1 MQRLVL
7 FNFIFFSNLV
17 FLAVPAMAQQD
28 IMFNHLTVDDGLAT
42 NNVRCFVQDYQ
53 GFIWIG
59 TENGLH
65 RHDGYEIKIYQND
78 TEDPHSIG
86 GNFIMSLHEDARR
99 RLWVA
104 TLEGGVSIYDREKDQ
119 FINFSHRPND
129 STTIAGQTVG
139 TFYEDRKGRLWLT
152 TEQGSI
158 TYIDLKSFDPNT
170 PLFNNIMLPEEYFES
185 GFLWVSNMVEKQEDV
200 YWLGIYGDGLIAYDL
215 KNDRFYNEIDD
226 TSSYPFFFDKRVR
239 GLYKDSQGR
248 LWIMTRGG
256 GIYLYFHKEKKLL
269 NYSHDINNPNS
280 IANNLVASLLEDD
293 QGNFWVGSDD
303 GLCLMND
310 FKDRYP
316 AGDFTTLT
324 SDPFDESSLSTNAV
338 KPIYQ
343 DRQGRIWVGTY
354 FGGANIYDPNY
365 FRFKT
370 IRNHPLK
377 EGSLPG
383 DNITAISADSN
394 GNLWIGTDNNGL
406 CMLEGGYPFLES
418 DNYKYIELT
427 NPVTGVKEKKIKAL
441 EFDRTGHLWIGT
453 WGGGLFR
460 YNPVNGRIK
469 HYYHTLPNQLPSE
482 SILSLAIDENN
493 LVWIASFSDGL
504 ACLDPQ
510 TDKFTDYRFDIN
522 NPKSLG
528 NDKINALL
536 IDQENQLWIGTEG
549 GGLNLLDIDS
559 NEITRISVG
568 NLVSTLSIIS
578 LYRCHDGYIWV
589 GSHSNGLFRLDPSNL
604 ELKQYTTDFGL
615 LGNLIQSIQEDIDH
629 YLWIGTNHGLSK
641 FVFSSNEVVHFSVEE
656 GLQSKQFNPNAV
668 YLCKD
673 GTMIFGGVEGMNA
686 FIPSNIRKSE
696 VIPNVVFTDFWL
708 SNEMASFGMASSP
721 LDENL
726 TVAKD
731 IVLEHDQNSFSVRYA
746 ALEYDFSNRTKYFT
760 FMQGFEEEWQNRGSE
775 RKITYTNMP
784 PGEYT
789 LRVKA
794 VNKDGFVADRD
805 ERINITIKPAW
816 YQTRAFWILLAV
828 TVIGLTYSTIQL
840 RINFFKKQSRKLEDI
855 VAIRTRELHE
865 KSMEI
870 QSQNEELTAQND
882 QISAQREQ
890 LESARDQLTKMNM
903 ELEQLVKERTSKLE
917 KTISELDRFVYSASH
932 DLSAPL
938 KSILGLLNIAK
949 IDNDKKR
956 TREYLDFMED
966 SIHKLEE
973 VIKSLISYSRN
984 TRLEI
989 KTEDILI
996 HQLIKEIIN
1005 ELAYL
1010 SSSHHIK
1017 FKMQIPEGLT
1027 VVSDRQRMKIIL
1039 HNLISN
1045 SIKYSDPKKN
1055 DSAVIISSETIGKK
1069 MVIRIRD
1076 NGIGIAKDQLSKIFS
1091 MFYRA
1096 TENSTGS
1103 GLGLFIVRETLNSL
1117 KGKIKVRSQLHEFTE
1132 FEITLPMDSVSD

>member
-1 MQRLVL
+1 MRRLLL
-7 FNFIFFSNLV
+7 FTFIIFSSLV
-17 FLAVPAMAQQD
+17 FLAVPAIAQQD
-28 IMFNHLTVDDGLAT
+28 FMFNHLTVDDGLST

-65 RHDGYEIKIYQND
+65 RYDGYELRIYQND
-78 TEDPHSIG
+78 HEDPNSIG
-86 GNFIMSLHEDARR
+86 GNFIMSLHEDAKR
-99 RLWVA
+99 RLWIG

-139 TFYEDRKGRLWLT
+139 TFYEDQQDRLWLT

-158 TYIDLKSFDPNT
+158 CYVDQKSFDPQN
-170 PLFNNIMLPEEYFES
+170 PVFNNIMLPGEYFEN
-185 GFLWVSNMVEKQEDV
+185 GFLWISNMVEKEEDV
-200 YWLGIYGDGLIAYDL
+200 YWLGIHGAGLIAYDL
-215 KNDRFYNEIDD
+215 KTNSFYNEIDD
-226 TSSYPFFFDKRVR
+226 SSSYPFFFDKRVR
-239 GLYKDSQGR
+239 GLYKDAQGR
-248 LWIMTRGG
+248 LWIMTWGG
-256 GIYLYFHKEKKLL
+256 GIYLYFHKDKKLL
-269 NYSHDINNPNS
+269 KYSHEVSNPNS
-280 IANNLVASLLEDD
+280 LANNLVASVLEDK

-310 FKDRYP
+310 FSDRYP
-316 AGDFTTLT
+316 AGVFTTLT
-324 SDPFDESSLSTNAV
+324 NDPFDDRSLSTNAV

-370 IRNHPLK
+370 IKSHPLR

-383 DNITAISADSN
+383 DNITAISQDSN
-394 GNLWIGTDNNGL
+394 GNMWIGTDKSGL
-406 CMLEGGYPFLES
+406 CVLEGGYPFLES
-418 DNYKYIELT
+418 NNYRYIELT

-441 EFDRTGHLWIGT
+441 EFDRAGYLWIGT

-460 YNPVNGRIK
+460 YDPKTRKTK
-469 HYYHTLPNQLPSE
+469 HYHHTLPNQLPSE
-482 SILSLAIDENN
+482 SILSLAIDDND
-493 LVWIASFSDGL
+493 LVWIASFSGGL
-504 ACLDPQ
+504 ACLNPQ
-510 TDKFTDYRFDIN
+510 TDKFTYYRFDIN

-549 GGLNLLDIDS
+549 GGLNLLDRDS

-568 NLVSTLSIIS
+568 NLLSTLNIIS
-578 LYRCHDGYIWV
+578 LYQCHDGYIWV

-604 ELKQYTTDFGL
+604 QLKQYTADFGL
-615 LGNLIQSIQEDIDH
+615 LGNLIQSIHEDIDH

-668 YLCKD
+668 FLCKD

-686 FIPSNIRKSE
+686 FVPSKISKSE

-708 SNEMASFGMASSP
+708 NNEIASFGLASSP

-746 ALEYDFSNRTKYFT
+746 ALEYDFSNRTKYLT

-784 PGEYT
+784 PGEYI

-805 ERINITIKPAW
+805 ERINITIKPVW
-816 YQTRAFWILLAV
+816 YQTGTFWILLAV
-828 TVIGLTYSTIQL
+828 TVIGLTYSIIQL

-865 KSMEI
+865 KSIEI
-870 QSQNEELTAQND
+870 QSQNKELTAQND
-882 QISAQREQ
+882 QISEQREE
-890 LESARDQLTKMNM
+890 LESARDQLTKMNS
-903 ELEQLVKERTSKLE
+903 ELEELVQERTRKLE

-949 IDNDKKR
+949 ADRDKER
-956 TREYLDFMED
+956 VSEYLNYMEE
-966 SIHKLEE
+966 SILKLEE
-973 VIKSLISYSRN
+973 VIKSLVSYSRN
-984 TRLEI
+984 SRL
-989 KTEDILI
+989 TVR
-996 HQLIKEIIN
+996 KEHVNLYDLLQSIMK
-1005 ELAYL
+1005 ELAYF
-1010 SSSHHIK
+1010 SSDGKID
-1017 FKMQIPEGLT
+1017 FKIHVDEST
-1027 VVSDRQRMKIIL
+1027 IINTDRQRLKIIL
-1039 HNLISN
+1039 HNIISN
-1045 SIKYSDPKKN
+1045 CIKYSDAGKPEQKVKITCITKKKH
-1055 DSAVIISSETIGKK
+1055 SE
-1069 MVIRIRD
+1069 IRIWD
-1076 NGIGIAKDQLSKIFS
+1076 NGIGIEKDQLRKVFS

-1096 TENSTGS
+1096 TEKSTGS
-1103 GLGLFIVRETLNSL
+1103 GLGLFIVKETLVALN
-1117 KGKIKVRSQLHEFTE
+1117 GKIQVVSEIGQYSEFTIE
-1132 FEITLPMDSVSD
+1132 LPD